1 MKNVIKGL
9 LVLPA
14 LLLVFCIFVGVFIFK
29 VVSAIV
35 QTVWLV
41 VWFFI
46 KLIVG
51 FIAIIGLYTGL
62 IKW

>member
-14 LLLVFCIFVGVFIFK
+14 LLLVFFIFVGVFIFK

-41 VWFFI
+41 VWFII